1 MNSSEV
7 EQYRQLLETP
17 THVTVTS
24 NQVEYS
30 MSKVKVKK
38 IDSKAK
44 LPTKSNPLDAG
55 YDLYS
60 IVDEVIKPHTR
71 SIIKTGI
78 SMAIPANYVGL
89 IWPRSGLAAKQGV
102 DVLAGVIDSGY
113 RGEICVVL
121 QNHGEKNVNI
131 KSGDRIAQ
139 MLFQQI
145 ESFQLQE
152 CEDLEDSARGDA
164 GFGSTGF

>member
-1 MNSSEV
+1 M
-7 EQYRQLLETP
+7 
-17 THVTVTS
+17 
-24 NQVEYS
+24 
-30 MSKVKVKK
+30 
-38 IDSKAK
+38 
-44 LPTKSNPLDAG
+44 
-55 YDLYS
+55 
-60 IVDEVIKPHTR
+60 DEVIKPHTR

-78 SMAIPANYVGL
+78 SMAIPANSVGL

-139 MLFQQI
+139 ILFQKI

-152 CEDLEDSARGDA
+152 SETLDESSRGDS
-164 GFGSTGF
+164 GFGSTGV

>member
-1 MNSSEV
+1 MNSSEA
-7 EQYRQLLETP
+7 EQYRELLETP
-17 THVTVTS
+17 TCVTVTS
-24 NQVEYS
+24 NQIEYS
-30 MSKVKVKK
+30 MSKVKIKK
-38 IDSKAK
+38 LDPKANV
-44 LPTKSNPLDAG
+44 PTKSNPFDAG

-60 IVDEVIKPHTR
+60 IVDEIIKPHTR

-139 MLFQQI
+139 ILFQKI
-145 ESFQLQE
+145 ESFQLQQSE
-152 CEDLEDSARGDA
+152 TLDDSSRGDG
-164 GFGSTGF
+164 GFGSTGV